1 MACWNNLCFFVHVR
15 PAAPRENGKCTPE
28 RRFAP
33 LKPPILY
40 VKIPKCTCWEV
51 VFFYYDQSYRKR
63 YHTSGASYLG
73 GIVLGKEIVLN
84 NKTLNKKGKRSL
96 ADEAVISFKKHWQLY
111 LIVIPPVLFF
121 LIFKY
126 YPMLNAVLAFKDYN
140 VIKGIWGSPWVGFK
154 NFQLF
159 FDNPMFWTLAK
170 NTILVSGYLLLAG
183 FPIPIL
189 LALMLNEI
197 RNGRFKRLVQLVTFA
212 PYFISTVVMV
222 SIIMLFLAPRLGFAN
237 VALNYFGFDSVN
249 FLGEASMFRSIYV
262 WSDIWQTAGY
272 SAVIYLAALSGIDP
286 TLYEAAKV
294 DGASR
299 FQKIVHVD
307 LPGILPTITII
318 LILNVGSV
326 MAIGF
331 EKIYLLQNQL
341 NIVNSEIIA
350 TYVYKIGLL
359 NANYSFATA
368 VGLFNSLINL
378 VLLFTVNGLAKRFT
392 KSSIW

>member
-1 MACWNNLCFFVHVR
+1 MKHQML
-15 PAAPRENGKCTPE
+15 NGGVK
-28 RRFAP
+28 RRVSEEA
-33 LKPPILY
+33 
-40 VKIPKCTCWEV
+40 
-51 VFFYYDQSYRKR
+51 R
-63 YHTSGASYLG
+63 
-73 GIVLGKEIVLN
+73 
-84 NKTLNKKGKRSL
+84 RSL
-96 ADEAVISFKKHWQLY
+96 RKHWQLY

-159 FDNPMFWTLAK
+159 FDNPMFWPLVK
-170 NTILVSGYLLLAG
+170 NTIYVSGYLLLAG
-183 FPIPIL
+183 FPVPIL
-189 LALMLNEI
+189 LALMLNEVGS
-197 RNGRFKRLVQLVTFA
+197 GRFKRLVQLVTFA

-237 VALNYFGFDSVN
+237 VALNFFGLDSIN

-272 SAVIYLAALSGIDP
+272 SAVIYLAALAGIDP

-307 LPGILPTITII
+307 IPGLLPTITII

-331 EKIYLLQNQL
+331 EKIYLLQNPL
-341 NIVNSEIIA
+341 NMVHSEIIA
-350 TYVYKIGLL
+350 TYVYRIGLL

-378 VLLFTVNGLAKRFT
+378 VLLVTVNGLAKRLT

>member
-1 MACWNNLCFFVHVR
+1 M
-15 PAAPRENGKCTPE
+15 
-28 RRFAP
+28 
-33 LKPPILY
+33 
-40 VKIPKCTCWEV
+40 
-51 VFFYYDQSYRKR
+51 
-63 YHTSGASYLG
+63 
-73 GIVLGKEIVLN
+73 VLN
-84 NKTLNKKGKRSL
+84 NKLLKQKGKRSL
-96 ADEAVISFKKHWQLY
+96 ADEASRSFKKHWQLY

-140 VIKGIWGSPWVGFK
+140 VIKGIWGSEWVGLK
-154 NFQLF
+154 NFRLF
-159 FDNPMFWTLAK
+159 FENPMFWSLVK
-170 NTILVSGYLLLAG
+170 NTIYVSGYLLLAG
-183 FPIPIL
+183 FPIPII
-189 LALMLNEI
+189 LALMLNEV

-237 VALNYFGFDSVN
+237 VALNYFGLDSIN

-262 WSDIWQTAGY
+262 
-272 SAVIYLAALSGIDP
+272 
-286 TLYEAAKV
+286 AAKV

-299 FQKIVHVD
+299 FQKIIHVD

-331 EKIYLLQNQL
+331 EKIYLLQNPL
-341 NIVNSEIIA
+341 NLVNSEIIA
-350 TYVYKIGLL
+350 TYVYRIGLL

-378 VLLFTVNGLAKRFT
+378 ALLITVNGLAKRFT